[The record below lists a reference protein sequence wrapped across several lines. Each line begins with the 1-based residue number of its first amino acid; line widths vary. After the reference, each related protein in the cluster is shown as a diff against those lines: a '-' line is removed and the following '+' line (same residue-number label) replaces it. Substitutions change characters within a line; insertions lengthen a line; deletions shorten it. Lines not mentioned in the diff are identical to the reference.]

1 MKESWGEQIVQV
13 LRQAARQGIRAG
25 LTEADI
31 LLAIANN
38 RDTRH
43 NIVKNRVLGMLKTV
57 RDHLTNDRFGVF
69 EKCGELAPDLKPNQ
83 ALWRLKKNADTKN
96 VPEAILGPFKGY
108 SEVWLE
114 KWMLS
119 EASARFLEDPPVAKK
134 PVRVEDDDDDDDEG
148 VAPTRNLETKRAS
161 VSRTGKGKGKGR
173 AKEQEKDPSP
183 AAAAES
189 PVPPRVD
196 PERADAPA
204 DVDMATEGAPSPPRV
219 HEEPADEDM
228 VDDGDAPPTRGEKR
242 ARGDDDAGDAKKTM
256 RVLLAKKG
264 TEEAADG
271 ASGGGASQKVES
283 AQARREREAAEA
295 AKAAAAEAA
304 AAKAAAEAAAKAAEE
319 AAAKAAEEAAAKA
332 AADAA
337 AKAAED
343 AAAKAAADAAVKAA
357 EDAAAKAAEEAA
369 AAAAERRSIAEAEER
384 RLKTAKE
391 AKDARVRE
399 AQEKLRTLRR
409 EKDERHPGF
418 PAGLPGAPA
427 GDPGPSGGSSAAAAA
442 AGVASSSS
450 SPALEA
456 RRLWEADAAWWSKHG
471 PKEVDPDSGRRRL
484 FTKASEHNR
493 WHFAKVETSFP
504 NGFVYVADDRTI
516 DEARRRR
523 LLGMPADGAHLLAR
537 KINADTAIFL
547 CRVSEDRD
555 GREKGRGAGARP
567 RIDLDVYA
575 AAELYPHAEK
585 GAPPVT
591 ADASAFGG
599 RLPAQLKLKKRRCF
613 GVSLR
618 DDLGSCAVS
627 GGLVDLRGLSFK
639 TEKKLQNAEILMPV
653 LLKNARRTDALVA
666 ELRARAREA
675 IRAKRGFP

>member
-13 LRQAARQGIRAG
+13 LREAARKGIRAG

-38 RDTRH
+38 DNARKEIRKGQTP
-43 NIVKNRVLGMLKTV
+43 GMLKTV
-57 RDHLTNDRFGVF
+57 RDHLTTNKFGVF
-69 EKCGELAPDLKPNQ
+69 EKCGELAPDLKPKQ
-83 ALWRLKKNADTKN
+83 ALWTLKKNADTKN
-96 VPEAILGPFKGY
+96 IPEATVGPFQDY
-108 SEVWLE
+108 AAVWLE

-119 EASARFLEDPPVAKK
+119 NASARFLEDPPVAKK

-148 VAPTRNLETKRAS
+148 VAP
-161 VSRTGKGKGKGR
+161 
-173 AKEQEKDPSP
+173 
-183 AAAAES
+183 
-189 PVPPRVD
+189 
-196 PERADAPA
+196 PA
-204 DVDMATEGAPSPPRV
+204 DVEMATEGAPSPPRV
-219 HEEPADEDM
+219 QQEPADEDM

-242 ARGDDDAGDAKKTM
+242 ARGDDDTGDAKKTM

-271 ASGGGASQKVES
+271 AFGGGAWQKVES

-295 AKAAAAEAA
+295 AKAAA
-304 AAKAAAEAAAKAAEE
+304 KAAAEAKAEKAAAEE
-319 AAAKAAEEAAAKA
+319 AAATAAEAAAAKAAEEAAAKA

-337 AKAAED
+337 AKAAE
-343 AAAKAAADAAVKAA
+343 
-357 EDAAAKAAEEAA
+357 EAAAKAAEEAA
-369 AAAAERRSIAEAEER
+369 AAAAERRSVAEAEER

-409 EKDERHPGF
+409 EKDERH
-418 PAGLPGAPA
+418 AA
-427 GDPGPSGGSSAAAAA
+427 GDLGPSGGSSAAAA

-450 SPALEA
+450 SALEA
-456 RRLWEADAAWWSKHG
+456 RRLWEADFAWWSKHG

-484 FTKASEHNR
+484 FTKASDGNR
-493 WHFAKVETSFP
+493 WHFSPVETSFP

-523 LLGMPADGAHLLAR
+523 LLGMPADGAHLLAK

-555 GREKGRGAGARP
+555 GREKGRGLGASRP

-585 GAPPVT
+585 GAPVVT

-599 RLPAQLKLKKRRCF
+599 RLPAQIKLKKRRCF

-627 GGLVDLRGLSFK
+627 GGLVDLRGVSFK
-639 TEKKLQNAEILMPV
+639 TEKKLRNAEILMPV
-653 LLKNARRTDALVA
+653 LLKNATRTNALVA

-675 IRAKRGFP
+675 IRAKRGLP

>member
-1 MKESWGEQIVQV
+1 MSARRARERPSAGKPDGGPREIKYLKESWGEQIVQV
-13 LRQAARQGIRAG
+13 LREAARKGIRAG

-38 RDTRH
+38 DNARKEIRKGQTP
-43 NIVKNRVLGMLKTV
+43 GMLKTV
-57 RDHLTNDRFGVF
+57 RDHLTTNKFGVF
-69 EKCGELAPDLKPNQ
+69 EKCGELAPDLKPKQ
-83 ALWRLKKNADTKN
+83 ALWTLKKNADTKN
-96 VPEAILGPFKGY
+96 IPDATVGPFQDY
-108 SEVWLE
+108 AAVWLE

-119 EASARFLEDPPVAKK
+119 NASARFLEDPPVAKK

-148 VAPTRNLETKRAS
+148 VAP
-161 VSRTGKGKGKGR
+161 
-173 AKEQEKDPSP
+173 
-183 AAAAES
+183 
-189 PVPPRVD
+189 
-196 PERADAPA
+196 A
-204 DVDMATEGAPSPPRV
+204 DVEMATEGAPSPPRV
-219 HEEPADEDM
+219 REEPADEDM

-242 ARGDDDAGDAKKTM
+242 ARGDDDTGDAKKTM

-264 TEEAADG
+264 TEKAADG
-271 ASGGGASQKVES
+271 AFGGGAWQKVES

-295 AKAAAAEAA
+295 AKAAAKAAAEKAAAVEAAAKAAEAA
-304 AAKAAAEAAAKAAEE
+304 AAKAAEE
-319 AAAKAAEEAAAKA
+319 AVAKAAEEAAAKA

-337 AKAAED
+337 AKAADE
-343 AAAKAAADAAVKAA
+343 AAAKAADEA
-357 EDAAAKAAEEAA
+357 AA
-369 AAAAERRSIAEAEER
+369 AAAAERRSVAEAEER

-399 AQEKLRTLRR
+399 AQEKLRTLKR
-409 EKDERHPGF
+409 EKDERH
-418 PAGLPGAPA
+418 AA
-427 GDPGPSGGSSAAAAA
+427 GDLGPSGGSSAAA

-450 SPALEA
+450 SALEA

-484 FTKASEHNR
+484 FTKASDDNR
-493 WHFAKVETSFP
+493 WHFAPVETSFP

-523 LLGMPADGAHLLAR
+523 LLGMPADGAHLLAK

>member
-13 LRQAARQGIRAG
+13 LREAARKGIRAG

-38 RDTRH
+38 DNARKEIRKGQTP
-43 NIVKNRVLGMLKTV
+43 GMLKTV
-57 RDHLTNDRFGVF
+57 RDHLTTNKFGVF
-69 EKCGELAPDLKPNQ
+69 EKCGELAPDLKPKQ
-83 ALWRLKKNADTKN
+83 ALWTLKKNADTKN
-96 VPEAILGPFKGY
+96 IPEATVGPFQDY
-108 SEVWLE
+108 AAVWLE

-119 EASARFLEDPPVAKK
+119 NASARFLEDPPVAKK
-134 PVRVEDDDDDDDEG
+134 PVRVEDDDDDDEG
-148 VAPTRNLETKRAS
+148 V
-161 VSRTGKGKGKGR
+161 
-173 AKEQEKDPSP
+173 
-183 AAAAES
+183 
-189 PVPPRVD
+189 
-196 PERADAPA
+196 APA

-242 ARGDDDAGDAKKTM
+242 ARGDDDTGDAKKTM

-271 ASGGGASQKVES
+271 AFGGGAWQKVES

-295 AKAAAAEAA
+295 AKAAAEAK
-304 AAKAAAEAAAKAAEE
+304 AAKAATEE
-319 AAAKAAEEAAAKA
+319 AAAKAA
-332 AADAA
+332 D
-337 AKAAED
+337 
-343 AAAKAAADAAVKAA
+343 
-357 EDAAAKAAEEAA
+357 EAA
-369 AAAAERRSIAEAEER
+369 AAAAERRSVAEAEER

-409 EKDERHPGF
+409 EKDERH
-418 PAGLPGAPA
+418 AA
-427 GDPGPSGGSSAAAAA
+427 GDLGPSGGSSAAAA

-450 SPALEA
+450 SALEA
-456 RRLWEADAAWWSKHG
+456 RRLWEADFAWWSKHG

-484 FTKASEHNR
+484 FTKASDDNR
-493 WHFAKVETSFP
+493 WHFAPVETSFP

-523 LLGMPADGAHLLAR
+523 LLGMPADGAHLLAK

-555 GREKGRGAGARP
+555 GREKGRGLGASRP

-585 GAPPVT
+585 GAPVVT

-599 RLPAQLKLKKRRCF
+599 RLPAQIKLKKRRCF

-627 GGLVDLRGLSFK
+627 GGLVDLRGVSFK
-639 TEKKLQNAEILMPV
+639 TEKKLRNAEILMPV
-653 LLKNARRTDALVA
+653 LLKNATRTNALVA

-675 IRAKRGFP
+675 IRAKRGLP

>member
-1 MKESWGEQIVQV
+1 MSARRARERPSAGKPDGGPREIKYLKESWGEQIVQV
-13 LRQAARQGIRAG
+13 LREAARKGIRAG

-38 RDTRH
+38 DNARKEIRKGQTP
-43 NIVKNRVLGMLKTV
+43 GMLKTV
-57 RDHLTNDRFGVF
+57 RDHLTTNKFGVF
-69 EKCGELAPDLKPNQ
+69 EKCGELAPDLKPKQ
-83 ALWRLKKNADTKN
+83 ALWTLKKNADTKN
-96 VPEAILGPFKGY
+96 IPDATVGPFQDY
-108 SEVWLE
+108 AAVWLE

-119 EASARFLEDPPVAKK
+119 NASARFLEDPPVAKK

-148 VAPTRNLETKRAS
+148 VAP
-161 VSRTGKGKGKGR
+161 
-173 AKEQEKDPSP
+173 
-183 AAAAES
+183 
-189 PVPPRVD
+189 
-196 PERADAPA
+196 A
-204 DVDMATEGAPSPPRV
+204 DVEMATEGAPSPPRV
-219 HEEPADEDM
+219 REEPADEDM

-242 ARGDDDAGDAKKTM
+242 ARGDDDTGDAKKTM

-271 ASGGGASQKVES
+271 AFGGGAWQKVES

-295 AKAAAAEAA
+295 AKAAAKAAAEKAAAVEAAAKAAEAA
-304 AAKAAAEAAAKAAEE
+304 AAKAAEE
-319 AAAKAAEEAAAKA
+319 AVAKAAEEAAAKA

-337 AKAAED
+337 AKAADE
-343 AAAKAAADAAVKAA
+343 AAAKAADEA
-357 EDAAAKAAEEAA
+357 AA
-369 AAAAERRSIAEAEER
+369 AAAAERRSVAEAEER

-399 AQEKLRTLRR
+399 AQEKLRTLKR
-409 EKDERHPGF
+409 EKDERH
-418 PAGLPGAPA
+418 AA
-427 GDPGPSGGSSAAAAA
+427 GDLGPSGGSSAAA

-450 SPALEA
+450 SALEA

-484 FTKASEHNR
+484 FTKASDDNR
-493 WHFAKVETSFP
+493 WHFAPVETSFP

-523 LLGMPADGAHLLAR
+523 LLGMPADGAHLLAK

-555 GREKGRGAGARP
+555 GREKGRGAGASRP

-585 GAPPVT
+585 GAPVVT

-599 RLPAQLKLKKRRCF
+599 RLPAQIKLKKRRCF

-639 TEKKLQNAEILMPV
+639 TEKKLRNAEILMPV
-653 LLKNARRTDALVA
+653 LLKNATRTNALVA

-675 IRAKRGFP
+675 IRAKRGLP

>member
-1 MKESWGEQIVQV
+1 MSARRARERPSAGKPDGGPREIKYLKESWGEQIVQV
-13 LRQAARQGIRAG
+13 LREAARKGIRAG

-38 RDTRH
+38 DNARKEIRKGQTP
-43 NIVKNRVLGMLKTV
+43 GMLKTV
-57 RDHLTNDRFGVF
+57 RDHLTTNKFGVF
-69 EKCGELAPDLKPNQ
+69 EKCGELAPDLKPKQ
-83 ALWRLKKNADTKN
+83 ALWTLKKNADTKN
-96 VPEAILGPFKGY
+96 IPEATVGPFQDY
-108 SEVWLE
+108 AAVWLE

-119 EASARFLEDPPVAKK
+119 NASARFLEDPPVAKK

-148 VAPTRNLETKRAS
+148 VAP
-161 VSRTGKGKGKGR
+161 
-173 AKEQEKDPSP
+173 
-183 AAAAES
+183 
-189 PVPPRVD
+189 
-196 PERADAPA
+196 PA
-204 DVDMATEGAPSPPRV
+204 DVEMATEGAPSPPRV

-242 ARGDDDAGDAKKTM
+242 ARGDDDTGDAKKTM

-271 ASGGGASQKVES
+271 AFGGGAWQKVES

-295 AKAAAAEAA
+295 AKAAA
-304 AAKAAAEAAAKAAEE
+304 KAAEA

-337 AKAAED
+337 AKAAKE
-343 AAAKAAADAAVKAA
+343 AAAKAAA
-357 EDAAAKAAEEAA
+357 DAAAKAAEEAA
-369 AAAAERRSIAEAEER
+369 AKAADEAAAAAAERRSVAEAEER

-409 EKDERHPGF
+409 EKDERH
-418 PAGLPGAPA
+418 AA
-427 GDPGPSGGSSAAAAA
+427 GDLGPSGGSSAAA

-450 SPALEA
+450 SALEA
-456 RRLWEADAAWWSKHG
+456 RRLWEADFAWWSKHG

-484 FTKASEHNR
+484 FTKASDDNR
-493 WHFAKVETSFP
+493 WHFTPVETSFP

-523 LLGMPADGAHLLAR
+523 LLGMPADGAHLLAK

-555 GREKGRGAGARP
+555 GREKGRGAGASRP

-585 GAPPVT
+585 GAPVVT

-599 RLPAQLKLKKRRCF
+599 RLPAQIKLKKRRCF

-627 GGLVDLRGLSFK
+627 GGLVDLRGVSFK
-639 TEKKLQNAEILMPV
+639 TEKKLRNAEILMPV
-653 LLKNARRTDALVA
+653 LLKNATRTNALVA

>member
-43 NIVKNRVLGMLKTV
+43 NIVKNRVPGMLKTV

-173 AKEQEKDPSP
+173 AKEKEKDPSP

-332 AADAA
+332 A
-337 AKAAED
+337 EE
-343 AAAKAAADAAVKAA
+343 AAAKAAADAAAKAA

-369 AAAAERRSIAEAEER
+369 AAAAARRSIAEAEER

-399 AQEKLRTLRR
+399 EQEKLRTLRR

-523 LLGMPADGAHLLAR
+523 LLGMPADGAHLLAK